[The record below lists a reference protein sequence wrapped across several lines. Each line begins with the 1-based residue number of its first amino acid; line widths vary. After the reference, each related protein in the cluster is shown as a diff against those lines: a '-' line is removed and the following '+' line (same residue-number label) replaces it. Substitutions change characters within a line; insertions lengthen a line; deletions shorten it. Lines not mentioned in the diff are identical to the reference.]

1 MKGLEALS
9 KHLSSRIKQSDP
21 EGPVSLEILEYELG
35 IRLNFIA
42 TVLLTVLAGWIT
54 GDLWDVSLAMFS
66 FLVVRRFS
74 GGVHMK
80 SLTLCAVVS
89 ATIFVSISFIS
100 LEHDQIRL
108 LTLLSAAVFLIYSP
122 NILEELNPSPLTPY
136 MKIISLTLVLSN
148 LIFQSSAIALACAV
162 QALLILPFWKGGE
175 PR

>member
-9 KHLSSRIKQSDP
+9 KHLSSRIKASDP
-21 EGPVSLEILEYELG
+21 EGPVSLEVLEYELG

-42 TVLLTVLAGWIT
+42 TILITMLAGWIT
-54 GDLWDVSLAMFS
+54 GDLGKACLAMVS

-80 SLTLCAVVS
+80 SLTLCTVVS

-108 LTLLSAAVFLIYSP
+108 LTLLSAAVFLMYSP

-136 MKIISLTLVLSN
+136 MKITSFTLVLSN
-148 LIFQSSAIALACAV
+148 LIFLSTAIALACAV
-162 QALLILPFWKGGE
+162 QAFLILPFWKGGE

>member
-1 MKGLEALS
+1 MS
-9 KHLSSRIKQSDP
+9 KHLSSRIKESDP

-42 TVLLTVLAGWIT
+42 TLLLTVVAGWIT
-54 GDLWDVSLAMFS
+54 GNLMGACLALIS

-80 SLTLCAVVS
+80 SLTLCAIVS
-89 ATIFVSISFIS
+89 AAIFVIISFIA
-100 LEHDQIRL
+100 LEQEQIRL
-108 LTLLSAAVFLIYSP
+108 ITLLSAVIFLIYSP
-122 NILEELNPSPLTPY
+122 NILEELNPPPLTPY
-136 MKIISLTLVLSN
+136 MKMISSILVLSN

-162 QALLILPFWKGGE
+162 QAFLILPFWKGGE